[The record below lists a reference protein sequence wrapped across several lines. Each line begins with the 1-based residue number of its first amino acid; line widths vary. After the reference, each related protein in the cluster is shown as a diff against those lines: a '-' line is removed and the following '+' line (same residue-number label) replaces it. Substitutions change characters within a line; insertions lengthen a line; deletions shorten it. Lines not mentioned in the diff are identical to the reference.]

1 MRSLPLAFVFVVAVG
16 VALAQAPRSYSIDA
30 APAEYKQAI
39 ERAMRAFDS
48 LQSTLSARLLSE
60 TKAGGPAHAVGVC
73 RDEAPALTARI
84 AAESGLVLG
93 RTSHKLRNRANEPRP
108 WVKPLLEQAAGRKA
122 STVKSMVV
130 DLGNAVGVVRPI
142 GVAAACTVCH
152 GTDAKR
158 PAPLKAA
165 LATQYPTDQA
175 VGFEE
180 GDFRGFFWAEVP
192 KGGGK

>member
-1 MRSLPLAFVFVVAVG
+1 MRSLPFAFVFVVAVG

-39 ERAMRAFDS
+39 GRAMRAFDS

-60 TKAGGPAHAVGVC
+60 MKAGVPA
-73 RDEAPALTARI
+73 
-84 AAESGLVLG
+84 
-93 RTSHKLRNRANEPRP
+93 
-108 WVKPLLEQAAGRKA
+108 
-122 STVKSMVV
+122 
-130 DLGNAVGVVRPI
+130 
-142 GVAAACTVCH
+142 
-152 GTDAKR
+152 
-158 PAPLKAA
+158 
-165 LATQYPTDQA
+165 QA

>member
-1 MRSLPLAFVFVVAVG
+1 MSGWFELVGTTKRLEALADDPAARRHIHRRE
-16 VALAQAPRSYSIDA
+16 VALKRGLA
-30 APAEYKQAI
+30 
-39 ERAMRAFDS
+39 
-48 LQSTLSARLLSE
+48 
-60 TKAGGPAHAVGVC
+60 
-73 RDEAPALTARI
+73 ARI

-93 RTSHKLRNRANEPRP
+93 RTSHKLRNGANEPRP

-122 STVKSMVV
+122 STVKAMVV
-130 DLGNAVGVVRPI
+130 DLGNAIGVVRPI

-152 GTDAKR
+152 GTDAQR